1 MYKTFFFFFQPTAAT
16 ETDKIEAVV
25 SLRYENPVP
34 VRFSASN
41 YGIGGGKKQSDIIF
55 DYSKDTVKVE
65 GLGICAPVFQR
76 RIFMYAEK
84 KGFKTVVK
92 VDSLEFLK
100 NVSFDSLVPD
110 FSSN

>member
-1 MYKTFFFFFQPTAAT
+1 MLSLTAAT
-16 ETDKIEAVV
+16 ESYKIEAVV
-25 SLRYENPVP
+25 SLRYGNPVP

-65 GLGICAPVFQR
+65 GLGIYAPVSFQR
-76 RIFMYAEK
+76 CIFMYAGK

-110 FSSN
+110 FSMN